1 MKKANP
7 IKARN
12 DVYSKI
18 LYLIVLIAIFRF
30 LSHVP
35 VPFID
40 SDFTHRIA
48 NTGVFEIVDIFS
60 NNSFSSLTL
69 MATGISSFVG
79 ASIII
84 QLMSFI
90 FPSLR
95 EMYKS
100 AGGLAK
106 IKKYTA
112 VFGCIL
118 SFFTSLGTLIIFNN
132 QYNVLTDP
140 SWYAYLIIASL
151 HTLGTFFAIKI
162 GNKISDLGFGDG
174 CSILI
179 LVNLLLSLYGIIYP
193 SVSAWIAGADISVFA
208 IFCVGVLVIYVVCII
223 MNNMVRKV
231 PITYTS
237 VTTRKGAFN
246 SKLDFSYKIRLSVP
260 GVIPIVFAAAVFQ
273 ILNLVSSYV
282 SDDSW
287 AYPFFSSVTVFG
299 SVEYYILFSS
309 LVFLFSWLY
318 TFLVFNPEDIGFEM
332 QRNLASFPNVRPG
345 SETIKLLAKIRRRNC
360 AIYSI
365 LLTALCVGTNMFFD
379 YINIGSASSTSI
391 IIVVSVSL
399 EMFSSI
405 YSSLKLT
412 KIGKLSNDLV

>member
-1 MKKANP
+1 M
-7 IKARN
+7 
-12 DVYSKI
+12 
-18 LYLIVLIAIFRF
+18 
-30 LSHVP
+30 
-35 VPFID
+35 
-40 SDFTHRIA
+40 
-48 NTGVFEIVDIFS
+48 
-60 NNSFSSLTL
+60 
-69 MATGISSFVG
+69 
-79 ASIII
+79 
-84 QLMSFI
+84 
-90 FPSLR
+90 
-95 EMYKS
+95 
-100 AGGLAK
+100 
-106 IKKYTA
+106 
-112 VFGCIL
+112 
-118 SFFTSLGTLIIFNN
+118 
-132 QYNVLTDP
+132 
-140 SWYAYLIIASL
+140 
-151 HTLGTFFAIKI
+151 
-162 GNKISDLGFGDG
+162 
-174 CSILI
+174 
-179 LVNLLLSLYGIIYP
+179 
-193 SVSAWIAGADISVFA
+193 
-208 IFCVGVLVIYVVCII
+208 
-223 MNNMVRKV
+223 
-231 PITYTS
+231 
-237 VTTRKGAFN
+237 
-246 SKLDFSYKIRLSVP
+246 
-260 GVIPIVFAAAVFQ
+260 FAAAVFQ

-282 SDDSW
+282 PDDSW

>member
-1 MKKANP
+1 M
-7 IKARN
+7 
-12 DVYSKI
+12 YSKI
-18 LYLIVLIAIFRF
+18 LYLIVLIAAFRF
-30 LSHVP
+30 LSHIP
-35 VPFID
+35 VPFINYE
-40 SDFTHRIA
+40 FTQKIA
-48 NTGVFEIVDIFS
+48 NAGVFEIVDIFS

-84 QLMSFI
+84 QLISFI

-106 IKKYTA
+106 IKKYTT

-118 SFFTSLGTLIIFNN
+118 SFFTSIGTLIMFNN
-132 QYNVLTDP
+132 QYSVLTDP

-151 HTLGTFFAIKI
+151 HTFGTFLAIKI

-174 CSILI
+174 CSVLI
-179 LVNLLLSLYGIIYP
+179 LVNLLLSLYEIIYP
-193 SVSAWIAGADISVFA
+193 SVSAWLAGANISVFA
-208 IFCVGVLVIYVVCII
+208 IFCVGVFIIYVICII
-223 MNNMVRKV
+223 MNNMVRKI

-246 SKLDFSYKIRLSVP
+246 SKLDFSYKIRLSIP
-260 GVIPIVFAAAVFQ
+260 GVMPIVFAAAVFQ
-273 ILNLVSSYV
+273 ILNMVSSYIPV
-282 SDDSW
+282 ESW

-309 LVFLFSWLY
+309 LVFLFSWAY

-332 QRNLASFPNVRPG
+332 QRNFASFPNVRPG
-345 SETIKLLAKIRRRNC
+345 SETVKMLSKIRRRNC
-360 AIYSI
+360 AIYSVF
-365 LLTALCVGTNMFFD
+365 LTALCVGTNMFFD

-405 YSSLKLT
+405 YSSFKLT
-412 KIGKLSNDLV
+412 KIDKTVSSLFT